1 MSTTVRIILR
11 PDFREPL
18 RSQDG
23 FVGRD
28 RELAFLINL
37 LQHRDRATLLVS
49 GHRGVGKSALVDEAL
64 RRVEKDEK
72 GRVVVRLSLPHLYHG
87 EVDDRD
93 LRGQILRSLARAL
106 YFTVKDLRLKKELAE
121 RASSL
126 DSKTYLKEL
135 EEHSAIETIAEAEA
149 RRSASTRTEVKINPS
164 RALTAVLWNSVVEC
178 LRSGWR
184 RDGVGNRKCSR
195 SLVGCRSSD
204 SRTRV
209 GCRSRVDDR

>member
-1 MSTTVRIILR
+1 MSTTVRIVLR

-37 LQHRDRATLLVS
+37 LQHRDCATLLVS

-72 GRVVVRLSLPHLYHG
+72 GRVVVRLSLPHLYPG

-106 YFTVKDLRLKKELAE
+106 YFT
-121 RASSL
+121 
-126 DSKTYLKEL
+126 
-135 EEHSAIETIAEAEA
+135 
-149 RRSASTRTEVKINPS
+149 
-164 RALTAVLWNSVVEC
+164 
-178 LRSGWR
+178 
-184 RDGVGNRKCSR
+184 
-195 SLVGCRSSD
+195 
-204 SRTRV
+204 
-209 GCRSRVDDR
+209 